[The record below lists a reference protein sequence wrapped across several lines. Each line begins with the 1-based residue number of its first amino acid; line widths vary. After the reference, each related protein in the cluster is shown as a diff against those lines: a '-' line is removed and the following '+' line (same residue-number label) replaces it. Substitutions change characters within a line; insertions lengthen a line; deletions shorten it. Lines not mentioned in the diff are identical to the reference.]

1 MINCIIPSAGAASRF
16 KDLGKAYPKSLLPYR
31 GKPIMQYNIE
41 KLYDQVDMFTIVV
54 KEKYLPMYEEILGMY
69 PTYDK
74 ITLTVPDESKNEG
87 PLTSVWSGRRE
98 CDDVLIVLSDI
109 IIEDEVKL
117 DKHFLS
123 YQIVHD
129 WERWCLVA
137 PGIELFDKPK
147 ERPAVEELW
156 ALNGLYYVSQE
167 DFLHIGDIIN
177 NPINEETQF
186 SFWLKDID
194 GLELQEFNVR
204 DFGTLEEYI
213 NERKVPACRHFNE
226 IMSDEYT
233 VIKSSSDKNKIY
245 KEYAWFQN
253 IPPILKPYTVRTF
266 GIRYEPQFAYTME
279 AVGNPT
285 LRDYLIFLGLD
296 NFSDFLREVRG
307 YIERERH
314 YKGAGDFFREV
325 KTKTHDRMKVIFD
338 YEQIQKVCGMLDDH
352 EKIIN
357 QNTSIMHGDMVASNI
372 FYNERTN
379 EIKLIDP
386 KGDLYGSFLYD
397 LAKLNQTFTT
407 PYDFIDGGL
416 YVDDYVY
423 KNHQKKYEDQWR
435 HWLHQHYGEFV
446 ETIDVLTISLMCSLI
461 PLHSDNIKNQK
472 LYKDWCDDI
481 LL

>member
-54 KEKYLPMYEEILGMY
+54 KRKYLDMYSEILGMY
-69 PTYDK
+69 PTFDK
-74 ITLTVPDESKNEG
+74 VTLTIPDESKNEG

-109 IIEDEVKL
+109 IIEDDVKL
-117 DKHFLS
+117 DNHFLS
-123 YQIVHD
+123 YQVVDD

-137 PGIELFDKPK
+137 PGVELFDKPK

-167 DFLHIGDIIN
+167 DFLCIGDIIN

-186 SFWLKDID
+186 SFWLKDIE
-194 GLELQEFNVR
+194 GLELHEFEVR

-213 NERKVPACRHFNE
+213 SERKVPACRHFNE
-226 IMSDEYT
+226 IMTDDYT

-266 GIRYEPQFAYTME
+266 DIRYEPQFAYTME

-296 NFSDFLREVRG
+296 NFSDFLREIHG

-314 YKGAGDFFREV
+314 YKGAGGFAGEV
-325 KTKTHDRMKVIFD
+325 YSKTKSRMSGIFEQKQINKVLS
-338 YEQIQKVCGMLDDH
+338 MLDSVSDV
-352 EKIIN
+352 IDD
-357 QNTSIMHGDMVASNI
+357 NTSIMHGDMVASNI

-423 KNHQKKYEDQWR
+423 KNHQKKYEDHWRQW
-435 HWLHQHYGEFV
+435 LNDNYSEFV
-446 ETIDVLTISLMCSLI
+446 ETIDVLTTSLMCSLI
-461 PLHSDNIKNQK
+461 PLHSDTPKNQK